1 MAGRGLWISRL
12 QGRHT
17 CSAPSQTD
25 WEPRGVPEVR
35 TSVPDPVGGETEAQ
49 GVTMPPGTWMMP
61 QSFGSKATHPAK
73 ALGTSEEVP
82 DLGSDPGAAP

>member
-12 QGRHT
+12 RGRHT
-17 CSAPSQTD
+17 CSAPSQAD

-49 GVTMPPGTWMMP
+49 GVTMPPGTWIMP
-61 QSFGSKATHPAK
+61 QSFGSKATHAAK